1 MRQIKFRAW
10 NKEEKIMSEP
20 FTLWGIT
27 DGFIRFDEERLIF
40 GFEDDVEV
48 MQYTSLKDK
57 NGKEIYEGDILLSP
71 FKNHYLVEWDKEA
84 VRFAFIGYGKIL
96 VKGHYPVWQFI
107 KAYEVIGNI
116 YENPE
121 LLK

>member
-57 NGKEIYEGDILLSP
+57 NGKEIYEGDIL
-71 FKNHYLVEWDKEA
+71 FY
-84 VRFAFIGYGKIL
+84 I
-96 VKGHYPVWQFI
+96 KGVDDPTDNYYPVEYINGAFRHTGSEGSPTGDWDLDE
-107 KAYEVIGNI
+107 YEVRGNI